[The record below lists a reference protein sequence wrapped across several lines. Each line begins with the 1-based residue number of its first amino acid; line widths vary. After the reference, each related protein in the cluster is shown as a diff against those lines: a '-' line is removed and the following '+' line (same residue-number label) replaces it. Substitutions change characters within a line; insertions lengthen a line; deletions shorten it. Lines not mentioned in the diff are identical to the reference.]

1 MYLGGGGR
9 TENVEEK
16 EEREKKSSGRRK
28 KKSSD
33 INYSHL
39 FPKFRGDLGEIWGDE
54 DEDEDEDEDLG
65 DGDGDGDGD
74 EDLGF
79 LVRENLLGLG
89 VYGESRSVSKGG
101 GSMGRRYGV
110 SMSRP

>member
-1 MYLGGGGR
+1 MEKKCTQGGG
-9 TENVEEK
+9 ENGECRRERGTRKKKQRK
-16 EEREKKSSGRRK
+16 EK

-101 GSMGRRYGV
+101 GRWAGDMGCR
-110 SMSRP
+110 